1 MRISDWSSDVC
12 SSDLSAAGR
21 VTAPPRPCPALPAGC
36 RVTDP
41 FGDPLHTARQR
52 AYAARLR
59 LPTIYTPQMV
69 IDGIDQVVGSR
80 QSEIEATIRRH
91 LALGRAA
98 RVTIPVRA
106 GRRSDGP
113 VTVFKIGRAHV

>member
-21 VTAPPRPCPALPAGC
+21 GTAPPRPCPALPAGC

-69 IDGIDQVVGSR
+69 IDGIDQV
-80 QSEIEATIRRH
+80 EI
-91 LALGRAA
+91 GRAA
-98 RVTIPVRA
+98 CRERVCQYVEISVV
-106 GRRSDGP
+106 SES
-113 VTVFKIGRAHV
+113 